1 MLTATHPKQKMIEL
15 QYQNRFFLFADES
28 YATQEYALFFTP
40 DYWQNQNRIIGSAKG
55 RGTTWFLQTQD
66 LFGVNCALRHYYRGG
81 LWGKIIKDKYK
92 FNTLNTTR
100 SFAELRLLHKLHQAG
115 LPVPNPIAA
124 QVENVGF
131 GLYRAD
137 ILMERI
143 ENAQDLTAIMQ
154 HSELNSQGWQNIGKL
169 IRRLH
174 DMQVCHSDLNA
185 HNILVQKNIVDEKYW
200 LLDFDKCGQKS
211 GNSWKKENLQRLHR
225 SFIKETER
233 MKIRFNDTDW
243 QELLNGYQ
251 QGEK

>member
-1 MLTATHPKQKMIEL
+1 MIEL

-28 YATQEYALFFTP
+28 YAKPEYMLFFTP

-55 RGTTWFLQTQD
+55 RGTTWFLHTQD
-66 LFGVNCALRHYYRGG
+66 LFGVNSALRHYYRGG

-92 FNTLNTTR
+92 FDTLNTTR
-100 SFAELRLLHKLHQAG
+100 SFAELRLLHKLHQSG
-115 LPVPNPIAA
+115 LSVPKPIAA
-124 QVENVGF
+124 QVENAGF

-137 ILMERI
+137 ILTEKI
-143 ENAQDLTAIMQ
+143 ENAQDLTALMQ
-154 HSELNSQGWQNIGKL
+154 HSELTSQGWQNIGKL

-174 DMQVCHSDLNA
+174 DMQVCHTDLNA
-185 HNILVQKNIVDEKYW
+185 HNILVQKNLTDEKYW

-211 GNSWKKENLQRLHR
+211 GDFWKPENLQRLHR

-233 MKIRFNDTDW
+233 MKIRFNDTSW

-251 QGEK
+251 RSGK